1 MNRPR
6 NKKEQDWAIEAYYGI
21 PDKKKIK
28 NASFL
33 QLSEWLSECEKGTT
47 KFYAVEREVYRR
59 KSRDQ
64 MWATILGALIGGI
77 FTLVGAFIASPFLI
91 SKISDQLQ
99 GNTGANITQKFVGK
113 TNERQSPAGTANT
126 KETVILK
133 NSADNHSPQKSDKDK
148 NDTDTDPIKAISN
161 HANSADAKSRAAD

>member
-1 MNRPR
+1 MTRPR
-6 NKKEQDWAIEAYYGI
+6 IKKEQNWAIEAYYDI

-33 QLSEWLSECEKGTT
+33 QLAEWLSECEKSTT

-64 MWATILGALIGGI
+64 MYATILGAVIGGI

-99 GNTGANITQKFVGK
+99 GNIVSNVTQNIIGK
-113 TNERQSPAGTANT
+113 TNQPQSPTGTVNT

-133 NSADNHSPQKSDKDK
+133 NSANSQHPQKSDKNQNN
-148 NDTDTDPIKAISN
+148 NDQNIIKTISN
-161 HANSADAKSRAAD
+161 HANSADTKRRAAD